1 MGRPTGSARTVG
13 PGAGGRRRREA
24 IAAGIRLFWA
34 IREVLPQSMFLS
46 LYILALAALLVHAPA
61 ELLDPANR
69 PFFVVI
75 GLIGFWRYSWA
86 IVHFVRAQ
94 HYKRVVFPRL
104 RQRADR
110 LGLPS
115 EMSVASLRDDAGAM
129 DHADPPSGDPPLA
142 GAALPDLYILITSF
156 RLRAEITTEVF
167 RAAFAEACRYDGPV
181 TVVAA
186 LVEMADQRFIKHL
199 FYQMAPPDRVR
210 LTLVRTRSHGKRH
223 SLAVGLKA
231 MVRSRPAPDALVTL
245 VDGDTI
251 LTPGTLQRCVPLFAA
266 APDVAALTTDEDAVV
281 DGGTW
286 LTQWFQL
293 RFAQRHM
300 LMCSMGL
307 SGRLLTLTGRMSM
320 FRARV
325 AFDPSFIESLHADS
339 IDHWRIGRIP
349 LLTGDDKSTWFWL
362 LRRRQGMLYVP
373 DHKVITLEE
382 PSDRRFLVASTQQ
395 MRRWFGNMLR
405 GSGRAI
411 ELGPRQVGLFA
422 WWCLIDQRISMWTPL
437 LLPLSAAGLTIVV
450 GPVVLYAYLAWV
462 MSTRLIQSLALLTMR
477 DRIGG
482 LYPLLVLYGQI
493 YGSLVKTWILFHPY
507 RQGWTRQP
515 VILEG
520 INGGVGR
527 WQTAVSH
534 YTYGVA
540 MLTLLTVVA
549 FATGLLTLPSPAT
562 VASAFGRLF

>member
-1 MGRPTGSARTVG
+1 MLLT
-13 PGAGGRRRREA
+13 
-24 IAAGIRLFWA
+24 
-34 IREVLPQSMFLS
+34 
-46 LYILALAALLVHAPA
+46 LYIMALAALLLHAPP

-75 GLIGFWRYSWA
+75 GLIGLWRYSWA
-86 IVHFVRAQ
+86 IVHFLRAQ
-94 HYKRVVFPRL
+94 YYKRLVFPRF
-104 RQRADR
+104 RRRADR
-110 LGLPS
+110 LAR
-115 EMSVASLRDDAGAM
+115 VAAGSPPAGDAAAA
-129 DHADPPSGDPPLA
+129 ADPPPVPQ
-142 GAALPDLYILITSF
+142 PELYILITSF
-156 RLRAEITTEVF
+156 RLRAEITAEVF

-181 TVVAA
+181 TIVAA
-186 LVEMADQRFIKHL
+186 LVEMADQRFVKHI
-199 FYQMAPPDRVR
+199 FYKIAPPDRVR
-210 LTLVRTRSHGKRH
+210 LTLVRTPAHGKRH

-231 MVRSRPAPDALVTL
+231 VVRSRPGPDAVVTL

-251 LTPGTLQRCVPLFAA
+251 LTPGTLERCVPLFSVI
-266 APDVAALTTDEDAVV
+266 PDVAALTTDEDAVV

-286 LTQWFQL
+286 LRQWFQL
-293 RFAQRHM
+293 RFAQRHL

-320 FRARV
+320 FRARF
-325 AFDPSFIESLHADS
+325 ALDPSFIESLGNDGV
-339 IDHWRIGRIP
+339 DHWRFGRIP

-362 LRRRQGMLYVP
+362 LRRRQTMLYVP
-373 DHKVITLEE
+373 DVKVITLEE
-382 PSDRRFLVASTQQ
+382 PSDPRFFVASTQQ

-405 GSGRAI
+405 ASGRAI
-411 ELGPRQVGLFA
+411 ALGPRQVGPFA

-437 LLPLSAAGLTIVV
+437 LLPLSAAALAIVI

-515 VILEG
+515 IVVPG
-520 INGGVGR
+520 ANGGVGG
-527 WQTAVSH
+527 WQMAVSH
-534 YTYGVA
+534 YTYLVA
-540 MLTLLTVVA
+540 MLALLTVVA
-549 FATGLLTLPSPAT
+549 FATGLLALPSPAT
-562 VASAFGRLF
+562 VTAALARIF